1 MVNRPQPRSGRGND
15 TRELI
20 MTVAERL
27 YAEHGLSNVSNRQ
40 ISEAAGQGNN
50 TAVSYH
56 FGSKTTLVRAIMT
69 KHGTLVDAIR
79 QRHVAAAGD
88 STDVRDWVRCLV
100 RPVPEHLATL
110 GVPSWQAR
118 FAVQVMTD
126 PLMRA
131 LVTDESLA
139 RDSLR
144 HTLHRLG
151 ECLADT
157 VPPGVRRE
165 RGEMARHLITHT
177 CAERER
183 SLAEGSFE
191 PDTSWERTAD
201 ALEDALVGLLTAP
214 TTRHRT
220 AAGRRLGPA
229 EPTTPM
235 KPAKETA

>member
-1 MVNRPQPRSGRGND
+1 MVNRTQPRSGRGND

-40 ISEAAGQGNN
+40 IGEAAGQGNN

-56 FGSKTTLVRAIMT
+56 FGSRTTLVRAIMT
-69 KHGTLVDAIR
+69 RHGMLVDAIR
-79 QRHVAAAGD
+79 QRYVEAAGD
-88 STDVRDWVRCLV
+88 STDLRDWVRCLV
-100 RPVPEHLATL
+100 RPVPEYLATL

-144 HTLHRLG
+144 HTLRRLG
-151 ECLADT
+151 QCLHT
-157 VPPGVRRE
+157 VPPETRRE

-183 SLAEGSFE
+183 SLAEGSAE
-191 PDTSWERTAD
+191 PGASWDRTAN

-214 TTRHRT
+214 TTHRP
-220 AAGRRLGPA
+220 APAGPRPVTLQ
-229 EPTTPM
+229 E
-235 KPAKETA
+235 KETA